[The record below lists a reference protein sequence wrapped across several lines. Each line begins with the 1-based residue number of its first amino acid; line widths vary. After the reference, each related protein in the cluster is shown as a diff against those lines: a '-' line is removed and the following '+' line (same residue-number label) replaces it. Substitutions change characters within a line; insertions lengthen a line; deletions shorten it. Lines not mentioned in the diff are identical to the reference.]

1 MKCPLL
7 FQAVKEP
14 PPSFFSFLAH
24 RRPLVDTTQ
33 HTDGFRNL
41 RYHRVCRCICSGKA
55 LRAQYAIQDK
65 EDFKSKVLNSKKPVV
80 VNFRASWCGPC
91 KMLTP
96 RLESAVDARGE
107 KLDLAKV
114 DIDQQADLA
123 MEYEVEAV
131 PAVIMFKDGEVVDR
145 FLGLKDQDQIN
156 SFLDKAVGSS

>member
-1 MKCPLL
+1 MGRLQSLQSNMALSQSALRLC
-7 FQAVKEP
+7 
-14 PPSFFSFLAH
+14 
-24 RRPLVDTTQ
+24 RPIRST
-33 HTDGFRNL
+33 F
-41 RYHRVCRCICSGKA
+41 YRCICSGKA

>member
-1 MKCPLL
+1 MALSQSALQLC
-7 FQAVKEP
+7 
-14 PPSFFSFLAH
+14 
-24 RRPLVDTTQ
+24 RP
-33 HTDGFRNL
+33 FRSTF
-41 RYHRVCRCICSGKA
+41 YRCIYSGKA

-123 MEYEVEAV
+123 LEYEVEAV
-131 PAVIMFKDGEVVDR
+131 PAVIMFKDGQVVDR